1 MRGRALLRVLHD
13 MTEADYINA
22 GARLERA
29 RTPAA
34 IAAARQCIAQLLAA
48 AADRAE
54 ALRLIE
60 RGRAD
65 AR

>member
-1 MRGRALLRVLHD
+1 
-13 MTEADYINA
+13 MTEAQYINA
-22 GARLERA
+22 GARFERA

-34 IAAARQCIAQLLAA
+34 IAAARQRIAQLLAA
-48 AADRAE
+48 ATDRAE